1 MIRQTEGMIHMTSSA
16 SDSHPSHTV
25 TPRLLVGD
33 GAAAIVF
40 YKHAFHAEERGERHT
55 DPDGHL
61 IHAEILIGNAIV
73 TLSDDDGDA
82 AEHQGGRVTAIMETQ
97 WPDVDIAW
105 QRAVTAG
112 AEIIFPLADQFYGQR
127 SGRLRDP
134 FGQEWILSQ
143 PISRSEPDN

>member
-1 MIRQTEGMIHMTSSA
+1 MILMTSSA

-33 GAAAIVF
+33 GAAAIEF
-40 YKHAFHAEERGERHT
+40 YKHAFDAEEHGDRYT

-82 AEHQGGRVTAIMETQ
+82 AEQPSGRVTAIMETQ
-97 WPDVDIAW
+97 WPDVDLAW
-105 QRAVTAG
+105 QRALAAG

-143 PISRSEPDN
+143 PISGSKADS

>member
-1 MIRQTEGMIHMTSSA
+1 MIRMASSA
-16 SDSHPSHTV
+16 ADSYPSQTV

-33 GAAAIVF
+33 GAAAIEF
-40 YKHAFHAEERGERHT
+40 YKHAFHAEEHGERFT

-73 TLSDDDGDA
+73 ALSDDDGDA
-82 AEHQGGRVTAIMETQ
+82 AEQLAGPVTAIMETR
-97 WPDVDIAW
+97 WPDVDLAW
-105 QRAVTAG
+105 QRALTAG

-134 FGQEWILSQ
+134 FGQQWILSQ
-143 PISRSEPDN
+143 PISRSEPDS

>member
-1 MIRQTEGMIHMTSSA
+1 MTSSA
-16 SDSHPSHTV
+16 SDSHPAHTV
-25 TPRLLVGD
+25 TPRLLVAD
-33 GAAAIVF
+33 GAAAIEF
-40 YKHAFHAEERGERHT
+40 YKNAFHAEEHGERYT

-61 IHAEILIGNAIV
+61 IHAEIRIGNAIV
-73 TLSDDDGDA
+73 MLSDDDGDA
-82 AEHQGGRVTAIMETQ
+82 AEHLGGRVTAIMATQ

-105 QRAVTAG
+105 QRALTAG

-134 FGQEWILSQ
+134 FGQQWILSQ